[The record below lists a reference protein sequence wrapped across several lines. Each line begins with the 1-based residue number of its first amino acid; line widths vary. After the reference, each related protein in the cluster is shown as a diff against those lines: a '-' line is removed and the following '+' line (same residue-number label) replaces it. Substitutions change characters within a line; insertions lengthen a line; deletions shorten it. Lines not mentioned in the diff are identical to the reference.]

1 MLSVLPRVVAGV
13 GALFFIVAGVWALA
27 DPQSFYDTL
36 AEWPPYNEHF
46 LHDVGAFQLGLGAT
60 LLIALR
66 ARDGLFVA
74 LAGASVGAVAHA
86 IAHFIDQGEGGKDTD
101 APFMAVVAVLLIV
114 GAVIRYRQEK
124 GI

>member
-1 MLSVLPRVVAGV
+1 MLSVLPRVIAAV
-13 GALFFIVAGVWALA
+13 GALFFIVTGVWALV
-27 DPQSFYDTL
+27 DPQSFYENL

-46 LHDVGAFQLGLGAT
+46 LHDVGAFQIGLGAV
-60 LLIALR
+60 LAIALW

-74 LAGASVGAVAHA
+74 LAGVSVGAIAHA
-86 IAHFIDQGEGGKDTD
+86 VSHFIDQGEGGKDTD
-101 APFMAVVAVLLIV
+101 VGFMTVLAIVLVA